1 MTGPTYGSFEVE
13 ALSGPRFA
21 QALKL
26 FDEGRSFIFE
36 GVSFAARGKLV
47 ECCVLSSWTRPT
59 KQAALAELDRGERVL
74 AEVVTNSP
82 EFASRVRGR
91 ARVFLL
97 VMDTGMSSVV
107 LAERRDGE
115 VRWNPGMDG

>member
-1 MTGPTYGSFEVE
+1 MTGRTYGHFEVE
-13 ALSGPRFA
+13 AVSGPRFA

-36 GVSFAARGKLV
+36 GVSFASRGKCV
-47 ECCVLSSWTRPT
+47 ECCVLCSWAQPT
-59 KQAALAELDRGERVL
+59 KPAALADLDRGELVL
-74 AEVVTNSP
+74 AEVITNSP

-97 VMDTGMSSVV
+97 VVDTGMSTIV
-107 LAERRDGE
+107 LAERRDGV
-115 VRWNPGMDG
+115 VRWNSGMDG